1 MVSASAIKRQ
11 AISLGFD
18 LCGIAP
24 ATALP
29 ELAYLPEWIAK
40 GYAGEMI
47 YMEKSAATRADVRH
61 FLPSAKS
68 VIVTGTLYNTETQG
82 SGFRDQG
89 SVKVARYARGEDY
102 HLVLA
107 ERLQQLIDWLR
118 VESPEAF
125 EAALFVDKHHV
136 QERVYAQYAG
146 LGWIGKNSCVINP
159 GLGSYLFLSGVAVS
173 LPLDLDAPGLDQ
185 CGACTLC
192 IDACPTGALVDP
204 HVLDATKCISYLTIE
219 LPGAIPEPQRPHIG
233 NHVYGC
239 DICQDVC
246 PWNLAPARTAD
257 PAWQATR
264 RDGVSATE
272 LWQRTDDELHQFVK
286 GSAMTHLSLAGL
298 RRNLAT
304 VMGNSG
310 DHSLAA
316 ALDRPGRGVRNAA
329 HSAHTPVVQDAV
341 AWAKGRL
348 KSEV

>member
-1 MVSASAIKRQ
+1 MLSALDVKAKAR
-11 AISLGFD
+11 ALGFD

-29 ELAYLPEWIAK
+29 ELAYLPEWIAQ
-40 GYAGEMI
+40 GYAGEMV

-61 FLPSAKS
+61 FLPTAKT
-68 VIVTGTLYNTETQG
+68 VIVTGTLYNTESGAG
-82 SGFRDQG
+82 SREPGTVR
-89 SVKVARYARGEDY
+89 VARYARGDDY

-107 ERLQQLIDWLR
+107 DRLQQLIDWMQA
-118 VESPEAF
+118 ENGEPF

-146 LGWIGKNSCVINP
+146 VGWIGKNSCVINP
-159 GLGSYLFLSGVAVS
+159 ELGSYVFLSGVAVS
-173 LPLDLDAPGLDQ
+173 LPLEVDAPGLDQ
-185 CGACTLC
+185 CGSCTLC

-219 LPGAIPEPQRPHIG
+219 VPGPIPEAQRPHIG
-233 NHVYGC
+233 NHLYGC

-246 PWNLAPARTAD
+246 PWNLAPARTVD
-257 PAWQATR
+257 PAWHATS
-264 RDGVSATE
+264 RDGASATE

-304 VMGNSG
+304 VIGNSG
-310 DHSLAA
+310 DPALAP
-316 ALDRPGRGVRNAA
+316 ALDRPGRGVKNAA
-329 HSAHTPVVQDAV
+329 HSAHTPVVEEAV

-348 KSEV
+348 AGA